1 MKYSVTALALLFS
14 ALPIT
19 PAHAQ
24 TNQPVDALASMT
36 SSSTDELLDADF
48 AAYMLGT
55 RCQKFKRADQC
66 VIAFFDKKDQ
76 KTDTHV
82 KAIHYRVLYGKSNG
96 LYIGQD
102 FYSSGKKQSNVYF
115 SRAEAGLLNSWYN
128 NDLMFEGNVKGYTT
142 KGEVYFDNNYRNGV
156 EVETPHSP
164 PPPPVA
170 NTNNLPKPP
179 LSPTTP

>member
-1 MKYSVTALALLFS
+1 MRHCVTIVALLFN
-14 ALPIT
+14 ALPIH

-24 TNQPVDALASMT
+24 IQQSASAPPT
-36 SSSTDELLDADF
+36 VIANSADEAFDADF

-55 RCQKFKRADQC
+55 SCTKFKRDDQC

-76 KTDTHV
+76 KINTHTHAV
-82 KAIHYRVLYGKSNG
+82 HYRVLYGKNNN

-102 FYSSGKKQSNVYF
+102 FYASGQKQTNVYF
-115 SRAEAGLLNSWYN
+115 ARSETGLLNSWYN

-156 EVETPHSP
+156 ETESSHLSTPPEINATPKS
-164 PPPPVA
+164 
-170 NTNNLPKPP
+170 NTAP
-179 LSPTTP
+179 